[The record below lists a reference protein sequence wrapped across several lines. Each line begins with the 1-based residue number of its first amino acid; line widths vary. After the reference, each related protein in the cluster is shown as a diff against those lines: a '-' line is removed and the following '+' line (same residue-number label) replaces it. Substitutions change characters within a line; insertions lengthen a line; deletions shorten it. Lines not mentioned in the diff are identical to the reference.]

1 MAHGRNK
8 YQSRENRA
16 RVREVLMREW
26 DPIGVS
32 GVPEAADEY
41 DHYVGKVYVML
52 MDERATAASIA
63 AYLFDT
69 ATRNMG
75 LPARAELMERSSR
88 AATTLVELRPEF
100 ETH

>member
-1 MAHGRNK
+1 
-8 YQSRENRA
+8 
-16 RVREVLMREW
+16 MRDW

-41 DHYVGKVYVML
+41 DRYVGKVYVML
-52 MDERATAASIA
+52 MDERATANSIA

-75 LPARAELMERSSR
+75 LSARAELVERCSR
-88 AATTLVELRPEF
+88 AAATLVGLRPEF